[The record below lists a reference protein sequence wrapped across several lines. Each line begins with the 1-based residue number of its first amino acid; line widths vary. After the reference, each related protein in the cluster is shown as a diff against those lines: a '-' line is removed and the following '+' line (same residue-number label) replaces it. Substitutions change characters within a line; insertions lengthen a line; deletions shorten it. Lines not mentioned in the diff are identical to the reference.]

1 MNRVW
6 TRSLRSVYRQEPI
19 SSFVLTIGAINAL
32 IGGTQSDQVLML
44 VGLSIVVAAIGLR
57 WWING
62 QNNRKQRGQSFQ
74 APPMRYLPDR
84 SSHQSLPTLTAAKKR
99 D

>member
-6 TRSLRSVYRQEPI
+6 TRSLRSAYRQEPI
-19 SSFVLTIGAINAL
+19 SSFVLIIGAINAL
-32 IGGTQSDQVLML
+32 IGGTQSDQVLL
-44 VGLSIVVAAIGLR
+44 LLALGIVVAAIGLR

-62 QNNRKQRGQSFQ
+62 QNHRRLRTQSFQ
-74 APPMRYLPDR
+74 TPPVRYLPDR